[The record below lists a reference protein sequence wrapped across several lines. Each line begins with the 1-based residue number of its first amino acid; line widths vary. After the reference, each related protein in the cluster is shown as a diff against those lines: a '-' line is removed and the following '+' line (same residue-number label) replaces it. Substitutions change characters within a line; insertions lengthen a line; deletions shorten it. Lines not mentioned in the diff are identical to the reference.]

1 MAKERIPRIAR
12 REKKGRAGDNL
23 PAARMRTA
31 AGKRKIPPWTDGGA
45 VARSIRGAL
54 CAGGSEREKGA
65 CEMRRIWKMLRMLG
79 LGWVG
84 MLLISAGIRAAS
96 SRLLPEAAATTP
108 EPTAQQ
114 VILTAVRLPTPEP
127 EQAPRKVE
135 IIEYD
140 NDFSELEILARLL
153 WSSPLYSEAEKQKL
167 LWVVFNRVADQS
179 DAFGST
185 IHEVVSKHEFTFYNE
200 KAHLSE
206 ENLRIANAAMNQW
219 KSEQDGHYIGA
230 HVPPEGV
237 YIRFVG
243 ERNRGLEV
251 TAEPGGEALAW

>member
-1 MAKERIPRIAR
+1 
-12 REKKGRAGDNL
+12 
-23 PAARMRTA
+23 
-31 AGKRKIPPWTDGGA
+31 
-45 VARSIRGAL
+45 
-54 CAGGSEREKGA
+54 
-65 CEMRRIWKMLRMLG
+65 MRRIWKMLRMLG

-114 VILTAVRLPTPEP
+114 VILTTVQLPTPEP

-140 NDFSELEILARLL
+140 NDFSEIEILARLL
-153 WSSPLYSEAEKQKL
+153 WSSPLYCEAEKQKL
-167 LWVVFNRVADQS
+167 LWVVFNRVVDQS
-179 DAFGST
+179 GAFGST
-185 IHEVVSKHEFTFYNE
+185 IHEVVSTHEFTFYDE
-200 KAHLSE
+200 KAHLSA

-237 YIRFVG
+237 YIRFAG
-243 ERNRGLEV
+243 DRNRELEV
-251 TAEPGGEALAW
+251 TAEPGGEALVW